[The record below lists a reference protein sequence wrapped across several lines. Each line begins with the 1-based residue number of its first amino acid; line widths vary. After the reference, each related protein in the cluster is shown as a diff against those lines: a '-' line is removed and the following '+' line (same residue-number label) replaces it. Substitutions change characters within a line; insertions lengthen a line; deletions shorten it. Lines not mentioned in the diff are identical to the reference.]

1 MRKGR
6 IWLMAAAAAVALAG
20 ICILSPQDAR
30 THARAGSSSASLG
43 LMLLDGENC
52 VQVLAV
58 TDQSPADYAGF
69 QPGDRILRTG
79 TAPVNSTEDFEQLVN
94 RGKTL
99 ECLVRRDGREMKLR
113 IPFR

>member
-6 IWLMAAAAAVALAG
+6 IWLLAAAAALALAG
-20 ICILSPQDAR
+20 IGILCQRDAR
-30 THARAGSSSASLG
+30 THASAGSSSASLG

-58 TDQSPADYAGF
+58 TEHSPADYAGF
-69 QPGDRILRTG
+69 QPGDRILRSG
-79 TAPVNSTEDFEQLVN
+79 SVAVENTAAFEQLLN

-99 ECLVRRDGREMKLR
+99 ECLVRRGGREMKLR

>member
-1 MRKGR
+1 MSKRR
-6 IWLMAAAAAVALAG
+6 IWLLTAAAVLILAG
-20 ICILSPQDAR
+20 LAALSLRDVQP
-30 THARAGSSSASLG
+30 HAPAGSSSASLG

-69 QPGDRILRTG
+69 QPGDDILRSG
-79 TAPVNSTEDFEQLVN
+79 SVPVESAAAFEQLLN
-94 RGKTL
+94 RGNTL
-99 ECLVRRDGREMKLR
+99 ECLVRRDGREMTLQ